1 MSLRKILF
9 VSMSI
14 LMLAGLAYFG
24 HEAEPSGLK
33 MIQAAQSFLDTL
45 SPELRQKA
53 MFPLNHEERYN
64 WHFIPLEQNRKPTRK
79 GVGLFEMNEAQK
91 QAALH
96 LLRSALSPEG
106 YQTALTIMSLEAI
119 LHELEQ
125 GKGPTRDPQ
134 WYFFTIFG
142 QPSRDTEW
150 GWRVE
155 GHHLSLNFTIARGE
169 VISSTPAFWG
179 ANPAVVPSG
188 PKKGQRTIMEH
199 DELAR
204 QLLRSLDEQQR
215 KLAYRPTQF
224 PEVQARNHAAQVGAA
239 VGLPAGQ
246 MRPEQQELLRQL
258 LDAYLRK
265 LLPQVAEAE
274 KKRLEAAGFERIH
287 FAYAGGTEIGQPR
300 TYRIQGPTFLVEF
313 LNVQPDSAK
322 NPANHIHSVWRS
334 LPTDFPQGARN

>member
-1 MSLRKILF
+1 MYLRRVLF
-9 VSMSI
+9 VTVAVP
-14 LMLAGLAYFG
+14 MLAGLAYFAR
-24 HEAEPSGLK
+24 EAEPTGLR
-33 MIQAAQSFLDTL
+33 MTEAAQVFLKSL

-53 MFPLNHEERYN
+53 LFPFDHEERFN
-64 WHFIPLEQNRKPTRK
+64 WHFVPLEQNRRPTRR
-79 GVGLFEMNEAQK
+79 GVALFELNQTQK
-91 QAALH
+91 DAALR
-96 LLRSALSPEG
+96 LLQSAVSAEG
-106 YQTALTIMSLEAI
+106 YQTAVTIMSLEAI

-134 WYFFTIFG
+134 WYFFTLFG
-142 QPSRDTEW
+142 EPSRDGEW

-155 GHHLSLNFTIARGE
+155 GHHLSLNFTISKGE
-169 VISSTPAFWG
+169 VASSTPAFWG
-179 ANPAVVPSG
+179 ANPAVVHSG

-199 DELAR
+199 DDLAR
-204 QLLRSLDEQQR
+204 ELFRSLDEPQR

-224 PEVQARNHAAQVGAA
+224 PEVQARNRAAQVAA
-239 VGLPAGQ
+239 PVGLPAAQ
-246 MRPEQQELLRQL
+246 MRPEQKELLRKL

-274 KKRLEAAGFERIH
+274 KKRLEAAGFDRIH
-287 FAYAGGTEIGQPR
+287 FAYAGGTETGQPR

-334 LPTDFPQGARN
+334 LPSDFALAAR

>member
-1 MSLRKILF
+1 MCLRKVFL
-9 VSMSI
+9 VSVG
-14 LMLAGLAYFG
+14 MLVLASLAYLAR
-24 HEAEPSGLK
+24 EAEPTGLK
-33 MIQAAQSFLDTL
+33 MVEAAQQFLKTL

-53 MFPLNHEERYN
+53 TFSFDDAERFN
-64 WHFIPLEQNRKPTRK
+64 WHFVPLEQNRKPTRK

-91 QAALH
+91 EAALK
-96 LLRSALSPEG
+96 LLRCAVSAEG
-106 YQTALTIMSLEAI
+106 YQTAITIMSLEAI

-134 WYFFTIFG
+134 WYFFSIFG
-142 QPSRDTEW
+142 EPSRDGSW

-155 GHHLSLNFTIARGE
+155 GHHLSLNFTVAQGE

-179 ANPAVVPSG
+179 ANPATVLSG

-199 DELAR
+199 DDYARELF
-204 QLLRSLDEQQR
+204 LSLDKTQH
-215 KLAYRPTQF
+215 KLAYQAKQF
-224 PEVQARNHAAQVGAA
+224 PEIQARNRAAQVGQP

-246 MRPEQQELLRQL
+246 MRPEQKEILRKL

-274 KKRLEAAGFERIH
+274 KRRLEAAGFDRIR
-287 FAYAGGTEIGQPR
+287 FAYAGGVEPRQPH

-334 LPTDFPQGARN
+334 LPGDFGLAAR